1 MGQTVR
7 PFLEY
12 LVLQFAVAIVGLN
25 IVREKDLGMSACL
38 KAWIFGQ
45 MLLFAVL
52 QVLAV
57 PMILLRWKF
66 NILFYSFIGIG
77 ILLFGLGCMRLK
89 QTRIRI
95 EIKKETWNWLSLVLL
110 IAALLL
116 ILLQSGIYFVG
127 MHLDEDDARWLAEA
141 NDALEYGNMMTRNLD
156 TGEYLGYI
164 QVPKDAASPWPM
176 MIAVFSRILGTG
188 SAIFSHSVYA
198 PIELLLMY
206 AVYWLMAEELFE
218 KRESRLTFLF
228 FVALLNLFMGRT
240 VYTQSTFSL
249 VRIWQGKATVA
260 GVIIPLLLYLFLRI
274 NKENKTT
281 TDWLLLPIACCAACL
296 MSGMGIS
303 IAAIMIGAYSS
314 YHIIA
319 YKNWK
324 RIPLAFFSILPSII
338 FLVVYTSYQAL
349 V

>member
-1 MGQTVR
+1 MGQAIR

-12 LVLQFAVAIVGLN
+12 LVLQVAVAIVGLN
-25 IVREKDLGMSACL
+25 VVREKELGTSACL
-38 KAWIFGQ
+38 KAWIFGHL
-45 MLLFAVL
+45 LLFAVL

-57 PMILLRWKF
+57 PMILIRWKF
-66 NILFYSFIGIG
+66 DVLFYSFIGIG
-77 ILLFGLGCMRLK
+77 ILLFGLGCMRLR

-110 IAALLL
+110 AAALLL
-116 ILLQSGIYFVG
+116 ILLQSGIYFFG

-141 NDALEYGNMMTRNLD
+141 NDALEYGNMLTRNYD

-198 PIELLLMY
+198 PVELLLMY
-206 AVYWLMAEELFE
+206 AVYWLMAGELFE
-218 KRESRLTFLF
+218 KRESRLAFLF
-228 FVALLNLFMGRT
+228 FVALLNLFIGRT

-281 TDWLLLPIACCAACL
+281 DWLLLPIACCAACL

-303 IAAIMIGAYSS
+303 ISAIMIAVYLAYN
-314 YHIIA
+314 IFA

-324 RIPLAFFSILPSII
+324 RIPLAFLSVLPSII
-338 FLVVYTSYQAL
+338 FLLVYTSYKAL